1 MSLLRIWPNDAV
13 MLWTVIV
20 AFLKSR
26 SLIIQGEQD
35 FSLWPTLVRFS
46 HVSEICAYWTTKGLG
61 PSTAWNLGISRW
73 ISYSSY
79 TVFFIQQ
86 GFCMCW
92 GAYLLLFCSQTV
104 SGEASKQLF
113 LYLPARSRC
122 PQCNTQSVPQRA
134 DSWDGQG
141 TTGWEK
147 RSYWSKMRCRSWR
160 RAVLS
165 RLLPSDQTTPPL
177 QGVWSVIT
185 KDHVALVSFT
195 VGAV

>member
-1 MSLLRIWPNDAV
+1 MSLLCIWPNGAV

-26 SLIIQGEQD
+26 RLLIQGEQD

-46 HVSEICAYWTTKGLG
+46 QVSEICAYWTTKGLG
-61 PSTAWNLGISRW
+61 PSTAWNLGTSGW

-86 GFCMCW
+86 GFFMCW
-92 GAYLLLFCSQTV
+92 GAYYYSVLR
-104 SGEASKQLF
+104 
-113 LYLPARSRC
+113 LYQEKLPSSSPYISRHAADVHSATCSRC
-122 PQCNTQSVPQRA
+122 PKELTAEMGREPQAGRREV
-134 DSWDGQG
+134 
-141 TTGWEK
+141 TGPK
-147 RSYWSKMRCRSWR
+147 SGAGARS

-165 RLLPSDQTTPPL
+165 RLLPGDQTTPPL